1 MKQPRLILA
10 SASPRRRELLETAGW
25 ILAVEAAHIDESLQP
40 GEPAEV
46 YVARLAREKALTIAR
61 RHAAE
66 DALVLGADTTV
77 VHRGE
82 ILGKPGDPEE
92 ARRML
97 RTLSG
102 SMHHVHTGVS
112 LVDAAGRFER
122 CAVDTTQVWF
132 APLSDAEIDAYI
144 LSGEPFDKAG
154 AYAIQGRAGQFIP
167 RIEGSWSNVVGLP
180 LHLVRAWLRETV
192 VARAAAPCS
201 PDA

>member
-25 ILAVEAAHIDESLQP
+25 VIEVEAAHIDESLLP
-40 GEPAEV
+40 GEQAEP
-46 YVARLAREKALTIAR
+46 YVSRLAREKARAIAR
-61 RHAAE
+61 RHAGEA
-66 DALVLGADTTV
+66 ALVLGADTTV

-82 ILGKPGDPEE
+82 ILGKPGSRDE
-92 ARRML
+92 ALSML

-102 SMHHVHTGVS
+102 TSHLVHTGVC
-112 LVDAAGRFER
+112 LAHAEGHFER

-132 APLSDAEIDAYI
+132 APLSEAEIDTYI
-144 LSGEPFDKAG
+144 ESGEPFDKAG

-180 LHLVRAWLRETV
+180 LHLVRSWLTEIWGT
-192 VARAAAPCS
+192 ATASQAPLR
-201 PDA
+201 